1 MILVRTIP
9 QFRNSTIP
17 QFHNSTR
24 SATSVGLSRN
34 MVRERYLRTLRA
46 LAESY
51 HAFERYS
58 AVQVRAFGL
67 TPAQFDIIA
76 TLGNTDGMSFR
87 ELGEKTLITKGTL
100 TGVVDRLEA
109 RGMVK
114 RAASKAD
121 GRSTLVRLTKKGDTE
136 FERVFA
142 SHIAYLKKPFSMFSE
157 ADMNQL
163 EALANK
169 LTVSLQDAGKSRE

>member
-1 MILVRTIP
+1 
-9 QFRNSTIP
+9 
-17 QFHNSTR
+17 
-24 SATSVGLSRN
+24 

-58 AVQVRAFGL
+58 ALQVRAFGL
-67 TPAQFDIIA
+67 TPSQFDIIA
-76 TLGNTDGMSFR
+76 TLGNTAGMSFR

-109 RGMVK
+109 RGTVK
-114 RAASKAD
+114 RTASKAD
-121 GRSTLVRLTKKGDTE
+121 GRSTLVRLTKKGEAE

-142 SHIAYLKKPFSMFSE
+142 PHIAYLKKPFSMLSE
-157 ADMNQL
+157 AEMNQL
-163 EALANK
+163 EGLTRK
-169 LTVSLQDAGKSRE
+169 LTVLLQDAGKQRNRPA

>member
-1 MILVRTIP
+1 
-9 QFRNSTIP
+9 
-17 QFHNSTR
+17 
-24 SATSVGLSRN
+24 

-58 AVQVRAFGL
+58 AARVRVYGL

-76 TLGNTDGMSFR
+76 TLGNTAGMSFR
-87 ELGEKTLITKGTL
+87 ELGEKNLITKGTL
-100 TGVVDRLEA
+100 TGVIDRLAA
-109 RGMVK
+109 RGLVK
-114 RAASKAD
+114 RVASKAD
-121 GRSTLVRLTKKGDTE
+121 GRSTLVRLTKKGDAE

-142 SHIAYLKKPFSMFSE
+142 PHIAYLKKPFAALSE
-157 ADMNQL
+157 DEMNQL

-169 LTVSLQDAGKSRE
+169 LIASLQAPAKKGKSVASGTQKTAAKNGSRNKWQK